1 MNIIT
6 ISRGSLSATE
16 MLTRKISDKLK
27 CKVITREDVIK
38 AAENYGIKDTGLGDI
53 SFIEKSPTIWDKMS
67 DRKKH
72 YLSCFQASLMDFAL
86 KGSFVYNGHLAQF
99 LLEKI
104 PFVLRV
110 LLTAPDEFRI
120 QTLMKEKGGSRE
132 EIKNYIKLIDERRK
146 KWSLFLYGVEWK
158 DSSHY
163 DIVLNLEKISIELAS
178 EVLAKIASAKQF
190 QSNSESLKTI
200 KDLHLAATARVYL
213 QQSPRTRGSEV
224 EIEADSSSGLL
235 TVHGS
240 TPKTGS
246 RMWERDIKNVLSKID
261 GVKDIKVIKSIIGYY
276 E

>member
-1 MNIIT
+1 M
-6 ISRGSLSATE
+6 
-16 MLTRKISDKLK
+16 
-27 CKVITREDVIK
+27 
-38 AAENYGIKDTGLGDI
+38 
-53 SFIEKSPTIWDKMS
+53 
-67 DRKKH
+67 
-72 YLSCFQASLMDFAL
+72 
-86 KGSFVYNGHLAQF
+86 
-99 LLEKI
+99 
-104 PFVLRV
+104 
-110 LLTAPDEFRI
+110 TAPDEFRI

-235 TVHGS
+235 TVRGN

-246 RMWERDIKNVLSKID
+246 RMWEKDIKNILSKID